1 MQSIWIYITLKQFKY
16 FKYLI
21 LLDFMQALYSVREC
35 FTKMDTDSLSYN
47 QIGNSAGVNLGTIL

>member
-1 MQSIWIYITLKQFKY
+1 MAFR
-16 FKYLI
+16 F
-21 LLDFMQALYSVREC
+21 FMQALYSVREC